1 MDGVSGHFGSLIL
14 PGLPAGQYSV
24 TAEAESHSTYR
35 APLTL
40 TLSQVADLQIPLSI
54 KAATKQVE
62 VRDTATGVDK

>member
-1 MDGVSGHFGSLIL
+1 MDGVSGYFGFLVL
-14 PGLPAGQYSV
+14 PVLPAGPYSV
-24 TAEAESHSTYR
+24 TAEADSRSTYR

-40 TLSQVADLQIPLSI
+40 TLSQVVDLQIPLRI